1 MKNISQRPFN
11 KLPLKGLEDLFKALS
26 DKFKEM
32 NVEFFV
38 IGAIARDILFYVIFD
53 AKIPLRG
60 TGDVDFAVSVKNW
73 DEYERIIKELIRTGD
88 FEKEK
93 DRQRLKYKNKICL
106 DIVPYGKIA
115 DKKQLIKWPPPELS
129 SIMSVAGFQEAYEG
143 AAEFEIAKDLH
154 IKIASIEGL
163 TVLKIVSWNDRK
175 NRKDAQDLKTI
186 LVSYFALCIGELE
199 NIYDEF
205 SDVILD
211 VEGDTE
217 RTGIR
222 ILGERISRLLHHSPQ
237 VHATITSILEAELKK
252 DSDNLAQYMVESR
265 QELDEEYSKNIRR
278 IKDLLL
284 GMDNGQKISKK
295 K

>member
-1 MKNISQRPFN
+1 MKNTSQRPFN

-26 DKFKEM
+26 DKFKEL

-60 TGDVDFAVSVKNW
+60 TGDVDLAVSVKSW
-73 DEYERIIKELIRTGD
+73 DEYEIIIRELIKTGD

-93 DRQRLKYKNKICL
+93 DRQRLKYKNKICI

-115 DKKQLIKWPPPELS
+115 DNRHNIEWPPPELS
-129 SIMSVAGFQEAYEG
+129 SMMSVAGFQEAYIG
-143 AAEFEIAKDLH
+143 AADLAISKDRD
-154 IKIASIEGL
+154 IKIASLEGL

-186 LVSYFALCIGELE
+186 LVSYFALCVGELE
-199 NIYDEF
+199 IIYDEF
-205 SDVILD
+205 SDVILE

-237 VHATITSILEAELKK
+237 VQAKITSILKAELKK
-252 DSDNLAQYMVESR
+252 DGDNLAQYMVESR
-265 QELDEEYSKNIRR
+265 QELDEEYSKNTRR
-278 IKDLLL
+278 IKDLIT
-284 GMDNGQKISKK
+284 GIEAC
-295 K
+295 